1 MLKPKRK
8 ITRDEIKKDS
18 FVESVFEVR
27 SFVKENLKLFYQ
39 IGGGIALFFLLI
51 IFLGQSSKNNK
62 LEAEF
67 LLTQSTLYLDG
78 GDVQNAKILLQELV
92 DEYDGTEA
100 GRLGGYHLAQLYIR
114 DNDNELA
121 LPLLIKYSKSGDNP
135 FLLSSSNEAIA
146 SMYMQINNLKKI
158 ESAILKVLANYFEH
172 FKDKRVNFIKNKPKK
187 FKFISWSN
195 ILEKEGHNIPH
206 IHPSGWVSGVL
217 YIQMPN
223 KIKNDEAGIQ
233 FHLEGDDFIST
244 NKNCPK
250 KSISPSVGD
259 VVLFPSSLFHS
270 TVPFNSNEKRICIA
284 FDLCELE

>member
-39 IGGGIALFFLLI
+39 IGGGVALFLLLI

-100 GRLGGYHLAQLYIR
+100 GRLGGYHLAQIYIR

-146 SMYMQINNLKKI
+146 SMYMQINNLKKAI
-158 ESAILKVLANYFEH
+158 EYQSSSLKYSNTKKTLAFSKLKLVEMY
-172 FKDKRVNFIKNKPKK
+172 I
-187 FKFISWSN
+187 
-195 ILEKEGHNIPH
+195 KEGSIERSKELIAELKNEYSDDQDIN
-206 IHPSGWVSGVL
+206 
-217 YIQMPN
+217 N
-223 KIKNDEAGIQ
+223 KIDYV
-233 FHLEGDDFIST
+233 
-244 NKNCPK
+244 
-250 KSISPSVGD
+250 VG
-259 VVLFPSSLFHS
+259 LLM
-270 TVPFNSNEKRICIA
+270 NR
-284 FDLCELE
+284 